1 MIAND
6 VFLSGSILY
15 ESSLCLFAGLL
26 ILKQVDSLNNYMKTT
41 GLKRLHPISKDN
53 QLKKNMV
60 SMFFFRVLHVGEK
73 ETMLWGVGL
82 VERFVTHF

>member
-15 ESSLCLFAGLL
+15 ESSLCLYAGLL
-26 ILKQVDSLNNYMKTT
+26 ILKQVDSLNIYMKTT
-41 GLKRLHPISKDN
+41 GPKRSIRSPKTTNKKD
-53 QLKKNMV
+53 MV